1 MAMGRLRRSSGVCIA
16 NQDHRQLDSA
26 RDVSFLFQLTDE
38 DFDFAP
44 LSPTSHAKV
53 LHLIRVPSSASTT
66 EFNVG
71 NGIYLSFVLFFL
83 FHLPLSKGT
92 CLCGIIN

>member
-1 MAMGRLRRSSGVCIA
+1 MSMGRLRRSSGVCIA

-53 LHLIRVPSSASTT
+53 TSSASTT